1 MCLVLCWSSQATAGI
16 LPPSASAKPRSSV
29 RIARLAV
36 LLGRLDKITDPPR
49 ILEPG
54 KWGSKVRGLA
64 HVQGYRGPQGYAFWN
79 LQVPVPNL
87 STASRLGRFQ
97 VPNLSTSS
105 RFFKHFIFV
114 LLLAAKSLN
123 CGSGSDV
130 GINDRTMAEG
140 SDAMPEQSEENQPPQ
155 THSARDHVPPAEMY
169 VPSVWSSV

>member
-1 MCLVLCWSSQATAGI
+1 MG
-16 LPPSASAKPRSSV
+16 
-29 RIARLAV
+29 
-36 LLGRLDKITDPPR
+36 GTDPPR

-87 STASRLGRFQ
+87 STASRLGRFRCQ
-97 VPNLSTSS
+97 ICQHLQGFLNIL
-105 RFFKHFIFV
+105 FFV

-123 CGSGSDV
+123 CGGGSDV

-155 THSARDHVPPAEMY
+155 THSARGHVPPAETN
-169 VPSVWSSV
+169 VPSIWSSV